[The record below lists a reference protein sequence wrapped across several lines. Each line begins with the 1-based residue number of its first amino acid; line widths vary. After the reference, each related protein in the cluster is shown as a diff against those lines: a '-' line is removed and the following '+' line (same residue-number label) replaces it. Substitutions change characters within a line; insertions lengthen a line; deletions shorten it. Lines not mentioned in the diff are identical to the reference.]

1 MTSFNLNSYV
11 QHTLNSY
18 LAIFPEENQR
28 FTILEKQLT
37 NGENIGSRK
46 NFNGHMTAC
55 AYLINNRKC
64 LKIHHIGLDKWLA
77 PGGHREEGDNELY
90 HTAMRELSEEAGI
103 KHAEL
108 HPWHKE
114 HEMLPLDIDTHYI
127 PHSKKK
133 NEDEH
138 FHHDFRFVFVLNSD
152 HKINLQEEEVSG
164 YERVGADK
172 FPQDPSSQAILAKLQ
187 DLNLL

>member
-1 MTSFNLNSYV
+1 MTNFNLNTYV
-11 QHTLNSY
+11 QHTLKSY
-18 LAIFPEENQR
+18 LVNFPKETER
-28 FTILEKQLT
+28 FTILQKQLS
-37 NGENIGSRK
+37 NWENIWSRK
-46 NFNGHMTAC
+46 NFNGHMTAS
-55 AYLINNRKC
+55 AYLINAWKC

-90 HTAMRELSEEAGI
+90 HTAMRELSEEAG
-103 KHAEL
+103 ADDFEL
-108 HPWHKE
+108 LERHTQHQ
-114 HEMLPLDIDTHYI
+114 MIPLDIDTHYI
-127 PHSKKK
+127 PRNEKK

-152 HKINLQEEEVSG
+152 QKINLQEEEVSG
-164 YERVGADK
+164 YERVWADK